1 MLAPPTIRKLL
12 PEEEVAQ
19 LEGTTQKE
27 APEDVDMAASRPQAE
42 SQSREAGE
50 KWEAQPGEGQ
60 KGPSEKALN
69 AEQLK
74 EQRQKLKER
83 KSIGGNKSGGSR
95 LHLDALDLL
104 AKEVEKQ
111 IEEAAAPAPQPNPYN
126 VYVKAVMELKVTEEA
141 RKGIQDRI
149 VALKEELEAQESR
162 LVKATLI
169 EQAATKAVL
178 SLRDAAGLAKRNR
191 DPGEVQLEPEATLK
205 MGGGPRQGQVT
216 ADTEAGSILTDLM
229 ERLEAG
235 AFGFTQ
241 NPDGEYQEYV
251 DQWELEHPEGYQS
264 QIEMKMPPAE
274 WAMRQVARHV
284 KAMINKEPPPVKRA
298 RATDK

>member
-1 MLAPPTIRKLL
+1 M
-12 PEEEVAQ
+12 
-19 LEGTTQKE
+19 
-27 APEDVDMAASRPQAE
+27 
-42 SQSREAGE
+42 
-50 KWEAQPGEGQ
+50 
-60 KGPSEKALN
+60 N

-74 EQRQKLKER
+74 EQRQKLKEKK
-83 KSIGGNKSGGSR
+83 KSLEAAKAACGEGDPIWN
-95 LHLDALDLL
+95 ALDLL
-104 AKEVEKQ
+104 VKEVEKQ

-251 DQWELEHPEGYQS
+251 DQWELEHPEGDQS